1 MRYKLYCFLWML
13 LSLFFVFLQK
23 AEWMTTTC
31 NHTLYALMDV
41 FVQYFETLSPVLLEK
56 ILEQLLWCV
65 QQGIAPLLLSLSFI
79 NNSDNEQLA
88 RSGTN
93 CLENLVV
100 MVGPQFNEE
109 IWDKVGVAWLSRQPC
124 N

>member
-1 MRYKLYCFLWML
+1 
-13 LSLFFVFLQK
+13 
-23 AEWMTTTC
+23 MTTTC

-124 N
+124 NS